1 MFFAWTFFF
10 FAIDIFCTYCIYWS
24 HVKIYI
30 LYIFPQI
37 FPNKDLAKLRECVY
51 IRDKLLTTKLEE
63 HKVKHKLSPTQFSNF
78 FFKEYYTF
86 PPPILLHSS
95 SCTWWV
101 CMSLESYFQGKIL
114 RKSTK
119 FGVWSSI
126 KQLFLR
132 NCKSNRAEIWYTASL
147 RQSVIGFLMIN
158 GAVLDL
164 TGK

>member
-78 FFKEYYTF
+78 FLKNIIHF
-86 PPPILLHSS
+86 LLQ
-95 SCTWWV
+95 
-101 CMSLESYFQGKIL
+101 SYFIQAAVPDEFAWVLKAIFRARFWGSLQSLGCGHPLNSCFSETASQIEL
-114 RKSTK
+114 K
-119 FGVWSSI
+119 FGV
-126 KQLFLR
+126 LHHYGNL
-132 NCKSNRAEIWYTASL
+132 
-147 RQSVIGFLMIN
+147 
-158 GAVLDL
+158 
-164 TGK
+164 